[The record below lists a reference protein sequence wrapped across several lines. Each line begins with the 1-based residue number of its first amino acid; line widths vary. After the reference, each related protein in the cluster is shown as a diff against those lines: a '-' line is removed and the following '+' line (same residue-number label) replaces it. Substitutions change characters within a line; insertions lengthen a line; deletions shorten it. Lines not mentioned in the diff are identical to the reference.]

1 MTEALSP
8 AKPCADV
15 RRALDLLARLC
26 ELQPRDWRR
35 HAEDLRRL
43 ARLCKRLQ
51 LTAAE
56 AQAVLLAELAET
68 QRGRPLTASGAFCV
82 ACGAWLHGWG
92 RVPSKA
98 RRAGSART
106 RLGYHH
112 AKRFCS
118 QRCRLAAFRGEWTS
132 PIEAEAR
139 RAKLALTDLWRTPPE
154 LVARL
159 IDELG
164 PLVLD
169 AAATAADTLAPA
181 WISPEQNALLVSW
194 ADFIPDDAPAEGW
207 IWCNPPY
214 GVGGGGLLAWIL
226 WAAAQAIAT
235 GRRVVVL
242 APPGIG
248 TQYRRE
254 AEARGDEIRDL
265 ADGRL
270 AFLHPETVKPVTGA
284 RDGSTL
290 YLFSPRGGPARVFG
304 WSWR

>member
-1 MTEALSP
+1 MTEALTP
-8 AKPCADV
+8 RKPSADE
-15 RRALDLLARLC
+15 RRALALLERLR
-26 ELQPRDWRR
+26 ELAPRDWPR

-43 ARLCKRLQ
+43 ERLCKRLG

-56 AQAVLLAELAET
+56 AQAGMLAELAER
-68 QRGRPLTASGAFCV
+68 QRGRRVTAAGAFCV
-82 ACGAWLHGWG
+82 ACGVWLHGWG

-98 RRAGSART
+98 RRAGRART
-106 RLGYHH
+106 RLAYHH
-112 AKRFCS
+112 AQRFCS
-118 QRCRLAAFRGEWTS
+118 RRCRLAAFRGEWTS

-139 RAKLALTDLWRTPPE
+139 RAKLALTDLWRSPPE

-169 AAATAADTLAPA
+169 AAATAADSLAPA
-181 WISPEQNALLVSW
+181 WISPEHNALLAPW
-194 ADFIPDDAPAEGW
+194 ADFIPDDAPPDGW

-226 WAAAQAIAT
+226 RAAEQAQAT

-254 AEARGDEIRDL
+254 AEARADELRDL

-270 AFLHPETVKPVTGA
+270 AFLHPETGKPVPGA